1 MSTEGSTRL
10 DADPHA
16 PTSAGPQP
24 GTGTTPSGVLP
35 FGLSDKLPP
44 AVTEKIPPQ
53 TADKASELAERPEV
67 LAGAAFAGG
76 VVVAQILK
84 LVRR

>member
-1 MSTEGSTRL
+1 MSTGGSARL

-16 PTSAGPQP
+16 PTSAGPSP
-24 GTGTTPSGVLP
+24 AGTLP

-44 AVTEKIPPQ
+44 AVLEKIPPQ

-76 VVVAQILK
+76 VVAAQLLK
-84 LVRR
+84 LVGR